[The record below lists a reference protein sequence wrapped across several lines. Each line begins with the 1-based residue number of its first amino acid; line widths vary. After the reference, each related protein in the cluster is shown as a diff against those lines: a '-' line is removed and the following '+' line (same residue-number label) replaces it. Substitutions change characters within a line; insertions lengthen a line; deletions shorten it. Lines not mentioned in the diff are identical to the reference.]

1 MKTEKKILTAF
12 ILNLAFSI
20 FEFFGGIFTGS
31 VAIIS
36 DALHDLGDAAS
47 IGFAYFFER
56 KSAKQ
61 PDEKYTYGYGRF
73 SVLGGVITYLILL
86 LGSLIVIYN
95 AIHRIIN
102 PVSVNYSGMIIFAII
117 GLAVNLAA
125 ALITRHGHSHSQKAV
140 SLHMLED
147 VLGWAAVLLGAIIMR
162 FTDFA
167 VIDPLMSLAIALFIG
182 FNAVRNLKEAISLF
196 LEKSPK
202 NVCIDELRENLCE
215 IDCVR
220 DVHHIHLWSMDGVSS
235 YATMHIVTDAQPALC
250 KALVRERL
258 MSFGISHST
267 LELESEEENCS
278 DKVCH
283 TEKKES
289 SEHHHGHHHHGH
301 HHHH

>member
-20 FEFFGGIFTGS
+20 FEFFGGMFTGS

-47 IGFAYFFER
+47 IGLAFFLEK
-56 KSAKQ
+56 KSRSQ
-61 PDEKYTYGYGRF
+61 PDEKYTYGYGRL

-102 PVSVNYSGMIIFAII
+102 PVPVNYGGMIIFAII
-117 GLAVNLAA
+117 GLAVNFAA
-125 ALITRHGHSHSQKAV
+125 ALITSHGQSHNQRAV

-162 FTDFA
+162 FTDF
-167 VIDPLMSLAIALFIG
+167 VIIDPLMSLAIALFIG
-182 FNAVRNLKEAISLF
+182 FNAARNLKDAISLF
-196 LEKSPK
+196 LEKSPDGI
-202 NVCIDELRENLCE
+202 CIDGLRDKLCE
-215 IDCVR
+215 IEGII
-220 DVHHIHLWSMDGVSS
+220 DVHHIHIWSIDGVNN
-235 YATMHIVTDAQPALC
+235 YATMHIVAGIEPHLC
-250 KALVRERL
+250 KSLVRSRL
-258 MSFGISHST
+258 KELGISHST
-267 LELESEEENCS
+267 LELETEDENCS

-283 TEKKES
+283 IEQTES
-289 SEHHHGHHHHGH
+289 HGHHHHEH
-301 HHHH
+301 HHHHHHHH